1 MKKLWITLTIM
12 ALCATTALYAQENNA
27 KTMIQKRIQY
37 MKEHV
42 QLSGKENQ
50 NFWKV
55 YEEYLNAEYKAMETY
70 HKNLE
75 KQEINLGSPGT
86 NKEIIEKLSDKQ
98 ITYLQD
104 QKFELRK
111 NLLNLEITYYKK
123 FKAILTPRHLQ
134 DIYNT
139 EYQYKRLLTAKK
151 KEVEKKEVQKKEAQ
165 KDEPTGPVNT
175 GKKKR

>member
-1 MKKLWITLTIM
+1 MTIL
-12 ALCATTALYAQENNA
+12 ALCATTALYAQENNS
-27 KTMIQKRIQY
+27 KTIIQKRIQY
-37 MKEHV
+37 LKEHV
-42 QLSGKENQ
+42 QLSGKETQ

-55 YEEYLNAEYKAMETY
+55 YEEYLNAELKAMETY
-70 HKNLE
+70 RKNLE
-75 KQEINLGSPGT
+75 KQEIKLGAPGT

-123 FKAILTPRHLQ
+123 FKTILTPRHLQ
-134 DIYNT
+134 DLYNA
-139 EYQYKRLLTAKK
+139 EYQYKRLLTTKK
-151 KEVEKKEVQKKEAQ
+151 KEAPKEES
-165 KDEPTGPVNT
+165 TGPVNT

>member
-1 MKKLWITLTIM
+1 MKKILITLIVT
-12 ALCATTALYAQENNA
+12 ALCATTALFAQENNNS
-27 KTMIQKRIQY
+27 KTMIQKRIAY

-42 QLSGKENQ
+42 QLSGKETQ

-55 YEEYLNAEYKAMETY
+55 YEEYLNAELKAMETY
-70 HKNLE
+70 RKNLE
-75 KQEINLGSPGT
+75 KQEIVLGSPGT

-111 NLLNLEITYYKK
+111 TLLNLEATYYKK
-123 FKAILTPRHLQ
+123 YKTILTPRHIQ
-134 DIYNT
+134 DLYNA
-139 EYQYKRLLTAKK
+139 EYQYKRLLTAAKK
-151 KEVEKKEVQKKEAQ
+151 KDTKKEET
-165 KDEPTGPVNT
+165 TGPVNA

>member
-1 MKKLWITLTIM
+1 MKKVLITLTVM
-12 ALCATTALYAQENNA
+12 ALCAMTALYAQETNS
-27 KTMIQKRIQY
+27 KTMIQKRIDY

-42 QLSGKENQ
+42 QLSGKESQ

-55 YEEYLNAEYKAMETY
+55 YEEYLNAEMKAMEAY
-70 HKNLE
+70 RKNLE
-75 KQEINLGSPGT
+75 KQEIKLGAPGT

-111 NLLNLEITYYKK
+111 TLLNLEVTYYKK
-123 FKAILTPRHLQ
+123 YKAILTPRHLQ
-134 DIYNT
+134 DLYNA
-139 EYQYKRLLTAKK
+139 EYQYKRQMTAKRKDAPK
-151 KEVEKKEVQKKEAQ
+151 K
-165 KDEPTGPVNT
+165 DDSTGHVNT

>member
-1 MKKLWITLTIM
+1 MTIL
-12 ALCATTALYAQENNA
+12 ALCATTALYAQENNS
-27 KTMIQKRIQY
+27 KTIIQKRIQY
-37 MKEHV
+37 LKEHV
-42 QLSGKENQ
+42 QLSGKETQ

-55 YEEYLNAEYKAMETY
+55 YEEYLNAELKAMETY
-70 HKNLE
+70 RKNLE
-75 KQEINLGSPGT
+75 KQEIVLGSPGS

-123 FKAILTPRHLQ
+123 FKTILTPRHLQ
-134 DIYNT
+134 DLYNA
-139 EYQYKRLLTAKK
+139 EYQYKRLLTTKK
-151 KEVEKKEVQKKEAQ
+151 KEAPKEES
-165 KDEPTGPVNT
+165 TGPVNT

>member
-1 MKKLWITLTIM
+1 MKKLWITLTIL
-12 ALCATTALYAQENNA
+12 ALCATTALYAQENNS
-27 KTMIQKRIQY
+27 KTIIQKRIQY
-37 MKEHV
+37 LKEHV
-42 QLSGKENQ
+42 QLSGKETQ

-55 YEEYLNAEYKAMETY
+55 YEEYLNAELKAMETY
-70 HKNLE
+70 RKNLE
-75 KQEINLGSPGT
+75 KQEIVLGSPGS

-123 FKAILTPRHLQ
+123 FKTILTPRHLQ
-134 DIYNT
+134 DLYNA
-139 EYQYKRLLTAKK
+139 EYQYKRLLTTKK
-151 KEVEKKEVQKKEAQ
+151 KEAPKEES
-165 KDEPTGPVNT
+165 TGPVNT